1 MKFCL
6 HFGRTL
12 IGRSV
17 LFLSPATGSFCLDVL
32 YSINVVSALC
42 VCSGSD
48 SAPKWGLFMSVFL
61 LSQVFHKHLE
71 WRPDLLL
78 EEAHVCN
85 QETPG
90 GAGITGELSKYY
102 VLEKWYFEAL
112 GWQALVRLQHFIS
125 AEARHRSLL
134 QRSRGVNT
142 NVFPFNILITVR
154 CSTELTRQRTRTKK
168 NA

>member
-1 MKFCL
+1 M
-6 HFGRTL
+6 
-12 IGRSV
+12 
-17 LFLSPATGSFCLDVL
+17 
-32 YSINVVSALC
+32 
-42 VCSGSD
+42 
-48 SAPKWGLFMSVFL
+48 
-61 LSQVFHKHLE
+61 
-71 WRPDLLL
+71 
-78 EEAHVCN
+78 CN

-154 CSTELTRQRTRTKK
+154 CSTELTRQLTRTKK